1 MHTHRSSVAALV
13 VLVAACAGAQVYPV
27 GDLNEDRR
35 VDIRDLGVLAEQWLH
50 ESCLAPGCEADLDG
64 TAGVNAADFAIFAR
78 NWRAEGGSLL
88 ISEFMASN
96 GSQPPLSEGELLD
109 RDGDSS
115 DWIEIYNPTS
125 RAIAPGGWHL
135 TDDIDDLG
143 KWEFPDGVVIE
154 PGAFLVVFA
163 SGKDLTGAELHTNF
177 RLDADGG
184 YLALVEEDGTTV
196 ACEYDYP
203 AQLTNLS
210 YGVRQSSMTF
220 VASGLYEDLKKSE
233 GITVLDTFDKT
244 VPAAEDME
252 RRRQSLLVDLYITG
266 TNALTED
273 GMLVN
278 LDMIGNRIGALTFGP
293 KNVIL
298 IIGRNK
304 VVRDLEEAMA
314 RVKDIAAPA
323 NAMRLDKKSPC
334 TKTASCHECKSPGR
348 ICNTWTITQKSFPK
362 GRVKI
367 ILLNADSGL

>member
-1 MHTHRSSVAALV
+1 MDNPLDNYWRIKLENVKKSLEENNFDVFLAESY
-13 VLVAACAGAQVYPV
+13 AQVKSIV
-27 GDLNEDRR
+27 
-35 VDIRDLGVLAEQWLH
+35 VDTIIPRLKPSSMSW
-50 ESCLAPGCEADLDG
+50 
-64 TAGVNAADFAIFAR
+64 
-78 NWRAEGGSLL
+78 GG
-88 ISEFMASN
+88 
-96 GSQPPLSEGELLD
+96 
-109 RDGDSS
+109 
-115 DWIEIYNPTS
+115 
-125 RAIAPGGWHL
+125 
-135 TDDIDDLG
+135 
-143 KWEFPDGVVIE
+143 
-154 PGAFLVVFA
+154 
-163 SGKDLTGAELHTNF
+163 
-177 RLDADGG
+177 
-184 YLALVEEDGTTV
+184 
-196 ACEYDYP
+196 
-203 AQLTNLS
+203 
-210 YGVRQSSMTF
+210 SMTF

-323 NAMRLDKKSPC
+323 NAMRLDKKTPC